1 MESLRKLATIDGLS
15 PTPETKAVICHWGPR
30 KNETEIGIG
39 IGIKIGI
46 VNRADKQISDSKSE
60 VAV

>member
-1 MESLRKLATIDGLS
+1 LATIDGLS